1 MAQPTAPQQNPMMAM
16 QNRMEKMEHS
26 ASAFVTIFR
35 LIGFVL
41 IFVAA
46 LVVVIGT
53 NPPADCFSTSP
64 PGNCALNWE
73 NGAATATLIG
83 RILAVLGFS
92 AIIVGS
98 ALRMQYSLK
107 PNAETKPEEY
117 NYLAWERRF
126 NGMVIIV
133 SLILLFAVM
142 LLVPTISPG
151 GAGGLGL

>member
-1 MAQPTAPQQNPMMAM
+1 MGQNQNPMMAM

-35 LIGFVL
+35 LLGFVL

-53 NPPADCFSTSP
+53 NPPSSCISSP
-64 PGNCALNWE
+64 SANCTQNYLS
-73 NGAATATLIG
+73 GAATATLIG
-83 RILAVLGFS
+83 RILLVLGFS
-92 AIIVGS
+92 SIIVGS

-107 PNAETKPEEY
+107 PTAESKPEEY

-126 NGMVIIV
+126 NGLVILV
-133 SLILLFAVM
+133 SLILLFLVM
-142 LLVPTISPG
+142 QLVPNITTG
-151 GAGGLGL
+151 GITGGL